1 MPPKILFELNREIK
15 MPQNKVSQ
23 TKRGIKLPQKKPL
36 KTHLWKSNATCVEAH
51 KKNCP
56 N

>member
-23 TKRGIKLPQKKPL
+23 TERGIKLPQKNLYKL
-36 KTHLWKSNATCVEAH
+36 IFGKAS
-51 KKNCP
+51 P